1 MFKAIEQCVS
11 VWLECLVLLQ
21 TVDQNVNTTRIAHQT
36 ELVFN
41 KNVLILV
48 LDLAVLMLSV
58 MFITISQFADVLK
71 VTMVT
76 LTQDV
81 VFDKVSPLFIFTLFF
96 LLLPS
101 ELELSCFQ
109 CIFLCYLIRPSHRNL
124 SPLQSFSLWCQCYL

>member
-11 VWLECLVLLQ
+11 AWLECLVLLQ
-21 TVDQNVNTTRIAHQT
+21 TADQNVNIIQIVHQT
-36 ELVFN
+36 ELVFS

-58 MFITISQFADVLK
+58 MFITISPSADALK

-81 VFDKVSPLFIFTLFF
+81 VFVKVSPLFNLILFF

-101 ELELSCFQ
+101 M
-109 CIFLCYLIRPSHRNL
+109 NL
-124 SPLQSFSLWCQCYL
+124 NYHAFNVFFCVI